1 MPIPAQ
7 NAATKTTHTSRA
19 LGWRGIVVET
29 LLHPGGEFQ
38 FAPADDHHLCLNL
51 GLPVRLEYQ
60 GTGRFKKVY
69 VPGGF
74 AAIVPAGQ
82 PSLWRHTV
90 TVHHLH
96 LYLSPALLAQT
107 AEQMASG
114 SGGTLTEINSVPFY
128 DPHVEQIAHLLR
140 LEAESGAP
148 HGGLYAETL
157 ASALSVRL
165 LQREQDFT
173 RLPVLPAAVKVRTE
187 LRRAVTFI
195 QDNLASDLSLDAIAQ
210 EAGLSSYHFA
220 RLFMEAF
227 GVPPHQYIIQARIER
242 AKMLI
247 TQNRLPLGEVAQH
260 VGFSDQSHF
269 NRHFKRL
276 VGVTPRAFARSAA
289 GHQNLRSKIVL

>member
-1 MPIPAQ
+1 MPAQ
-7 NAATKTTHTSRA
+7 DAATETIHTSRA

-29 LLHPGGEFQ
+29 RLHPGGEFQ
-38 FAPADDHHLCLNL
+38 FAPSDDHHLCVNL

-60 GTGRFKKVY
+60 GLGPFKEVH

-74 AAIVPAGQ
+74 AAVVPAGQ

-107 AEQMASG
+107 AERMAWGSG
-114 SGGTLTEINSVPFY
+114 STLAEINPAPFY
-128 DPHVEQIAHLLR
+128 DPHVEQIALLLR
-140 LEAESGAP
+140 LELESGAP
-148 HGGLYAETL
+148 RGGLYAETL

-165 LQREQDFT
+165 LQREHDLAHLLAF
-173 RLPVLPAAVKVRTE
+173 VPAPAKVRAE

-195 QDNLASDLSLDAIAQ
+195 QDNLASDLSLDAIAR

-220 RLFMEAF
+220 RLFTEAL
-227 GVPPHQYIIQARIER
+227 GVPPHQYVIQARVER
-242 AKMLI
+242 AKALI
-247 TQNRLPLGEVAQH
+247 TQGRLSLGEAAQR
-260 VGFSDQSHF
+260 VGFSDQSHL

-276 VGVTPRAFARSAA
+276 VGVTPRVFAGRT
-289 GHQNLRSKIVL
+289 GRKIVL

>member
-7 NAATKTTHTSRA
+7 DAAAETTHTSRA
-19 LGWRGIVVET
+19 LGWQGIVVET
-29 LLHPGGEFQ
+29 RLHPGGEFQ
-38 FAPADDHHLCLNL
+38 FAPADDHHLCINL

-60 GTGRFKKVY
+60 GAGPFKKVY

-74 AAIVPAGQ
+74 AAVVPAGQ

-107 AEQMASG
+107 AEQIAWG
-114 SGGTLTEINSVPFY
+114 SGGTLAEISSVPFY
-128 DPHVEQIAHLLR
+128 DPHIEQIALLLR
-140 LEAESGAP
+140 LEMESGAP
-148 HGGLYAETL
+148 QGGLYAETL

-165 LQREQDFT
+165 LQREHDLT
-173 RLPVLPAAVKVRTE
+173 RLPALPPAAKVRTE

-195 QDNLASDLSLDAIAQ
+195 QDNLASDLPLSAIAQ
-210 EAGLSSYHFA
+210 EAGLSVYHFA
-220 RLFMEAF
+220 RLFTEAF
-227 GVPPHQYIIQARIER
+227 GIPPHQYVIQARVER
-242 AKMLI
+242 AKSLI
-247 TQNRLPLGEVAQH
+247 TQSRLPLGEAAQH

-276 VGVTPRAFARSAA
+276 VGVTPRTFAHSTGRKS
-289 GHQNLRSKIVL
+289 VP